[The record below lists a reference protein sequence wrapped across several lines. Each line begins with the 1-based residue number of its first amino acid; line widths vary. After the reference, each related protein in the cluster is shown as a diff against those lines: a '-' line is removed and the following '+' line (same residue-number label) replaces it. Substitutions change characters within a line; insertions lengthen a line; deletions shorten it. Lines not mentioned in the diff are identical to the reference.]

1 MAKRK
6 VVWTISA
13 EIQLQSIL
21 DFFNNRN
28 KNANYSRRLYKNL
41 IKVLRTVEK
50 NPELGIKTKI
60 ENIRGLI
67 IDDYILFYE
76 ISETMILVL
85 KIWDSRQNPNKL
97 DIVK

>member
-13 EIQLQSIL
+13 EIQLQSTL
-21 DFFNNRN
+21 DFFINRN
-28 KNANYSRRLYKNL
+28 KSVNYSRKLYKNFL
-41 IKVLRTVEK
+41 KVLKTAEK
-50 NPELGIKTKI
+50 NPEIGIKTKI
-60 ENIRGLI
+60 ENVRGLI

-85 KIWDSRQNPNKL
+85 KIWDSRQNPEKL